1 MLEKMRSVNKWVWL
15 AVGAAVIVA
24 AVVLVLV
31 LLPGEKAPEAEP
43 AGGTTTAGATTTAPT
58 TTVEG
63 GAATTTTVPTTTVE
77 GDAETTTTT
86 GDGSDT
92 STTSTEDGV
101 AGTTPGEEPLS
112 TQPGTTTERPTGP
125 DTTVTTTV
133 QSGGSTT
140 STTTEPTPTATN
152 PDGEEILGE
161 GSKDQP
167 YLEYP
172 DEDMTVNT
180 VSIPAGKSL
189 HYEIYRVGGM
199 ILTVDSPKAY
209 VVYEGKR
216 YNAVGGVVT
225 VEIESALAS
234 AAIHFEIGN
243 AGSSAASFTLRFT
256 NPVGSYMNPVK
267 VTTLDTAN
275 EVSLPAGAESGHYY
289 QYVAEKDGTLRFYL
303 TASKDSILLATNN
316 RNSAQ
321 RTTEADGLTDAQGEY
336 VELEV
341 QKGDEILINVGAK
354 PNARGKYPAV
364 DISWRGVYA

>member
-1 MLEKMRSVNKWVWL
+1 MLEKIRSVNKWVWL
-15 AVGAAVIVA
+15 AIGAAVIVA

-31 LLPGEKAPEAEP
+31 LLPGEAAPEAEQT
-43 AGGTTTAGATTTAPT
+43 GGTTAADATTTAST
-58 TTVEG
+58 TTVTGEETTTVLATTVEG
-63 GAATTTTVPTTTVE
+63 
-77 GDAETTTTT
+77 ETTTTT
-86 GDGSDT
+86 GEGHDT
-92 STTSTEDGV
+92 TTVTEDEVSGTTS
-101 AGTTPGEEPLS
+101 GEGYS
-112 TQPGTTTERPTGP
+112 ATGSGTTTARPTGP
-125 DTTVTTTV
+125 DTTVTTTS
-133 QSGGSTT
+133 QSGGSTTT

-172 DEDMTVNT
+172 DENMTVDT
-180 VSIPAGKSL
+180 ASIPAGKSL

-225 VEIESALAS
+225 VEIGSALAS
-234 AAIHFEIGN
+234 APIHFEIGN
-243 AGSSAASFTLRFT
+243 TGSSATSFTLQFT

-267 VTTLDTAN
+267 VTTLGTAN
-275 EVSLPAGAESGHYY
+275 EVSLPAGTESGYY
-289 QYVAEKDGTLRFYL
+289 YKYIAEKDGTVRFYL
-303 TASKDSILLATNN
+303 TASQDSILLATNN

-321 RTTEADGLTDAQGEY
+321 RTTEADGLTDDQGEY